1 MENVLE
7 IMPRYAPG
15 KPPGPPFDANTSY
28 DRSIIL
34 CAGTSTTCSAT
45 HPVPRSCGTTYKT
58 PRLVHEPETQGHQ
71 KFAHR
76 CAAVCAP
83 AARTGSNP
91 TFHSEPEIRAHAQF
105 GKRYSL
111 ASALVEG
118 ATPDCA
124 HTHHSVKNTTRSCTD
139 VVFVRDGLS
148 PVSYLSPF
156 VCAAL
161 SLPVRACL
169 CFLSLSLPVR
179 VRSSSPPSPPPSC
192 SSSPCVYELLPS
204 SLCVCGF
211 ISLLSRVDVLFFCWI
226 LFFCC
231 WPSLFL
237 CESVFCI
244 GCWPGPFPCGC
255 VFVCLAGLASFRVG
269 ECVFCWSCLF
279 PSFVFI
285 ALPCGC
291 VLCVFAGLA
300 SSCVGVCVCFLL
312 ALPLSVWVLFPVWVC
327 LLCFLLALPLPVW
340 CCCPLGWPCLFF
352 LRVRFVLWIG
362 LGLASSREGVF

>member
-28 DRSIIL
+28 DRSIIS

-45 HPVPRSCGTTYKT
+45 NPVPRSCGTTYKT
-58 PRLVHEPETQGHQ
+58 PRLVHQPETQGHQ
-71 KFAHR
+71 IFAHR
-76 CAAVCAP
+76 CAALCAP

-161 SLPVRACL
+161 SLTVRACL
-169 CFLSLSLPVR
+169 CFLFHLFPLSCAFALPPPPLPCVGLISFLLLLPLRVR
-179 VRSSSPPSPPPSC
+179 VASLLPFVC
-192 SSSPCVYELLPS
+192 LGLLPS
-204 SLCVCGF
+204 SLYVCVWVYF
-211 ISLLSRVDVLFFCWI
+211 PPLSR
-226 LFFCC
+226 
-231 WPSLFL
+231 
-237 CESVFCI
+237 
-244 GCWPGPFPCGC
+244 GC
-255 VFVCLAGLASFRVG
+255 VVFLRVFLYWLLAWTPPVWVCFVCFAGLASFRV
-269 ECVFCWSCLF
+269 CVFCCDDFHGLFQKVWNKLKRSFETKAHSEKSMNVSDMKVTDKHDFLSRSMMIKAKNIIMKERDDQNKEHHHEGANLDQSCDQQD
-279 PSFVFI
+279 
-285 ALPCGC
+285 
-291 VLCVFAGLA
+291 
-300 SSCVGVCVCFLL
+300 
-312 ALPLSVWVLFPVWVC
+312 
-327 LLCFLLALPLPVW
+327 
-340 CCCPLGWPCLFF
+340 
-352 LRVRFVLWIG
+352 
-362 LGLASSREGVF
+362 